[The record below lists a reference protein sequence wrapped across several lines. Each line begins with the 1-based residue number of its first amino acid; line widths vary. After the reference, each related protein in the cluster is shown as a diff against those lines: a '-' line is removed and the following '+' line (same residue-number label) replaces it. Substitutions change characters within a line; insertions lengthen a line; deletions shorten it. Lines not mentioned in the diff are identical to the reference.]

1 MFLNQNII
9 TLIIILFILSFII
22 ITISY
27 SEFFTYEPVIY
38 RRTPYT
44 KSQYDIV
51 SKIDPSF
58 GWHMWQFQSPP
69 RFDPKVLDK
78 IKWKPGSFGKLVSY
92 LQDDSVK
99 PYIKNLNV

>member
-1 MFLNQNII
+1 MFLNQII
-9 TLIIILFILSFII
+9 LTLIIILFLITVSII
-22 ITISY
+22 AISY

-44 KSQYDIV
+44 ESQYKQV
-51 SKIDPSF
+51 EKIDPSF
-58 GWHMWQFQSPP
+58 GWRMWQFQSPP
-69 RFDPKVLDK
+69 RFDPSSLDT

>member
-1 MFLNQNII
+1 MFLNQNIL
-9 TLIIILFILSFII
+9 TLIIILFFITII
-22 ITISY
+22 IIVVSY
-27 SEFFTYEPVIY
+27 SELFTYEPVIY

-44 KSQYDIV
+44 ESQYKQV
-51 SKIDPSF
+51 EKIDPSF
-58 GWHMWQFQSPP
+58 GWRMWQFQSPS
-69 RFDPKVLDK
+69 RFDPSSLDT